1 MREIIKTG
9 KTVEEAINAGLIELG
24 ISRDMVDIEV
34 IDEGSKGFLGLLGK
48 QAIVKIIVKD
58 VVKENVK
65 KFLDGIIKLIGIDV
79 EYDIDEKDNSILVNL
94 KGNEVGLLIG
104 YRGETLDSLQYLTSL
119 VANKKNIEGI
129 HKRILLDA
137 ENYRAKRE
145 KILINLANKIAK
157 KVKQE
162 NRSITLE
169 PMNANERRIIH
180 LALQDDPDIETFSEG
195 EEPNRRVTISLK

>member
-9 KTVEEAINAGLIELG
+9 KTVEDAINAGLIELG

-79 EYDIDEKDNSILVNL
+79 EYDIDEKDNNLLVNL
-94 KGNEVGLLIG
+94 KGNGVGLLIG

-195 EEPNRRVTISLK
+195 EEPNRRITISLK

>member
-24 ISRDMVDIEV
+24 VSRDMVDIEV

-65 KFLDGIIKLIGIDV
+65 KFLDGIIKLIGINV
-79 EYDIDEKDNSILVNL
+79 EYDIDEKDNSLLVNL
-94 KGNEVGLLIG
+94 KGNGVGLLIG

-195 EEPNRRVTISLK
+195 DEPNRRVTISLK

>member
-9 KTVEEAINAGLIELG
+9 KTVDDAISAALSELN
-24 ISRDMVDIEV
+24 ITRDMVDIEV

-58 VVKENVK
+58 ILKESAK
-65 KFLDGIIKLIGIDV
+65 KFLDGIINLMDIDV
-79 EYDIDEKDNSILVNL
+79 KYDVEERGNNILINL
-94 KGNEVGLLIG
+94 KGKSVGLLIG

-119 VANKKNIEGI
+119 VVNKKNNEGI
-129 HKRILLDA
+129 HKRVLIDA
-137 ENYRAKRE
+137 ENYREKRE
-145 KILINLANKIAK
+145 KILINLANKIARR
-157 KVKQE
+157 VKEE
-162 NRSITLE
+162 NKSITLE

>member
-24 ISRDMVDIEV
+24 ISRDMVDIEI

-58 VVKENVK
+58 VVKENIR

-79 EYDIDEKDNSILVNL
+79 GYDIDEKDNNILVNL
-94 KGNEVGLLIG
+94 KGNGVGLLIG

-137 ENYRAKRE
+137 ENYREKRE

>member
-9 KTVEEAINAGLIELG
+9 KTVEDAINAGLIELG

-79 EYDIDEKDNSILVNL
+79 EYDIDEKDNSLLVNL
-94 KGNEVGLLIG
+94 KGNGVGLLIG

>member
-9 KTVEEAINAGLIELG
+9 KTVDEAISAGLNELN
-24 ISRDMVDIEV
+24 ISRDLVDIEV

-58 VVKENVK
+58 VIKENVK
-65 KFLDGIIKLIGIDV
+65 RFLDGIIKLIGIDV
-79 EYDIDEKDNSILVNL
+79 EYDIDEKDNSIFVNL
-94 KGNEVGLLIG
+94 RGNEVGLLIG
-104 YRGETLDSLQYLTSL
+104 YRGETLDSLQYLVSL
-119 VANKKNIEGI
+119 VANKRNGEGI

-137 ENYRAKRE
+137 ENYREKRE

>member
-9 KTVEEAINAGLIELG
+9 KTVEDAINAGLIELG

-65 KFLDGIIKLIGIDV
+65 KFLDGIIKLIGINV
-79 EYDIDEKDNSILVNL
+79 EYDIDEKDNSLLVNL

>member
-9 KTVEEAINAGLIELG
+9 KTVDEALNAGLSELG
-24 ISRDMVDIEV
+24 ITRDLVDVEV

-58 VVKENVK
+58 VFKENIK
-65 KFLDGIIKLIGIDV
+65 RFLDGLINFMGIDV
-79 EYDIDEKDNSILVNL
+79 AYDISEKDNTILVNL
-94 KGNEVGLLIG
+94 KGKGVGLLIG
-104 YRGETLDSLQYLTSL
+104 YRGETLDSLQYLVSL
-119 VANKKNIEGI
+119 VANKNNVEGI
-129 HKRILLDA
+129 HKKVLLDA
-137 ENYRAKRE
+137 ENYREKRE
-145 KILINLANKIAK
+145 KILINLANKIAR

-162 NRSITLE
+162 HRSITLE

-195 EEPNRRVTISLK
+195 DEPNRRVTISLK

>member
-1 MREIIKTG
+1 
-9 KTVEEAINAGLIELG
+9 
-24 ISRDMVDIEV
+24 
-34 IDEGSKGFLGLLGK
+34 
-48 QAIVKIIVKD
+48 
-58 VVKENVK
+58 
-65 KFLDGIIKLIGIDV
+65 LIGIDV

>member
-24 ISRDMVDIEV
+24 ISRDMVDIEI

-58 VVKENVK
+58 VVKENIR

-79 EYDIDEKDNSILVNL
+79 GYDIDEKDNSILVNL
-94 KGNEVGLLIG
+94 KGNGVGLLIG

>member
-24 ISRDMVDIEV
+24 ISRDMVDIKI

-58 VVKENVK
+58 VVKENIR

-79 EYDIDEKDNSILVNL
+79 GYDIDEKDNNILVNL
-94 KGNEVGLLIG
+94 RGNGVGLLIG

>member
-24 ISRDMVDIEV
+24 ISRDMVDIEI

-58 VVKENVK
+58 VVKENIR

-79 EYDIDEKDNSILVNL
+79 GYDIDEKDNSILVNL
-94 KGNEVGLLIG
+94 KGNGVGLLIG

-119 VANKKNIEGI
+119 VANKKIIEGI

-137 ENYRAKRE
+137 ENYREKRE

>member
-9 KTVEEAINAGLIELG
+9 KTVEDAINAGLIELG

-79 EYDIDEKDNSILVNL
+79 EYDIDEKDNNLLVNL
-94 KGNEVGLLIG
+94 KGNGVGLLIG

>member
-9 KTVEEAINAGLIELG
+9 KTVDDAIGAALSELN
-24 ISRDMVDIEV
+24 ITRDMVDIEV

-58 VVKENVK
+58 ILKESAK
-65 KFLDGIIKLIGIDV
+65 KFLDGIINLMDIDV
-79 EYDIDEKDNSILVNL
+79 KYDVEERGNNILINL
-94 KGNEVGLLIG
+94 KGKSVGLLIG

-119 VANKKNIEGI
+119 VVNKKNNEGI
-129 HKRILLDA
+129 HKRVLIDA
-137 ENYRAKRE
+137 ENYREKRE
-145 KILINLANKIAK
+145 KILINLANKIARR
-157 KVKQE
+157 VKEE
-162 NRSITLE
+162 NKSITLE

>member
-9 KTVEEAINAGLIELG
+9 KTVDEAVNAGLKELG
-24 ISRDMVDIEV
+24 ISEDLVDIEV

-58 VVKENVK
+58 VIKENVK
-65 KFLDGIIKLIGIDV
+65 RFLDGIIKLIGVDV
-79 EYDIDEKDNSILVNL
+79 EYDIEEKDNSMLVNL
-94 KGNEVGLLIG
+94 RGNGVGLLIG
-104 YRGETLDSLQYLTSL
+104 YRGETLDALQYLISL
-119 VANKKNIEGI
+119 AANKKNSEGI

-137 ENYRAKRE
+137 ENYREKRE

-180 LALQDDPDIETFSEG
+180 LALQDDPDVETFSEG

>member
-24 ISRDMVDIEV
+24 ISRDMVDIEI

-58 VVKENVK
+58 VVKENIRR
-65 KFLDGIIKLIGIDV
+65 FLDGIIKLIGIDV
-79 EYDIDEKDNSILVNL
+79 GYDIDEKDNNILVNL
-94 KGNEVGLLIG
+94 KGNGVGLLIG

-137 ENYRAKRE
+137 ENYREKRE

>member
-24 ISRDMVDIEV
+24 ISRDMVDIEI

-58 VVKENVK
+58 VVKENIR

-79 EYDIDEKDNSILVNL
+79 GYDIDEKDNNILVNL
-94 KGNEVGLLIG
+94 KGNGVGLLIG

>member
-9 KTVEEAINAGLIELG
+9 KTVEDAINAGLIELG

-79 EYDIDEKDNSILVNL
+79 EYDIDEKDNSLLVNL
-94 KGNEVGLLIG
+94 KGNGVGLLIG

-195 EEPNRRVTISLK
+195 EEPNRRITISLK

>member
-9 KTVEEAINAGLIELG
+9 KTVEEAINAGLLELG
-24 ISRDMVDIEV
+24 ISRDMVDIEI

-58 VVKENVK
+58 VVKENIR

-79 EYDIDEKDNSILVNL
+79 GYDIDEKDNNILVNL
-94 KGNEVGLLIG
+94 RGNGVGLLIG

>member
-79 EYDIDEKDNSILVNL
+79 EYDINEKDNSILVNL

>member
-24 ISRDMVDIEV
+24 ISRDMVDIEI

-58 VVKENVK
+58 VVKENIR

-79 EYDIDEKDNSILVNL
+79 RYDIDEKDNNILVNL
-94 KGNEVGLLIG
+94 KGNGVGLLIG